1 MKTAEA
7 PERQPA
13 GKLSLL
19 DRLRQSPLWQSV
31 FRQGYPSTD
40 ENRALVMFNSFFLH
54 IHPVKVSRHS
64 LKISY
69 TWGLGVITFFL
80 FLILVVTGIWLMFF
94 YVPSVEQ
101 AYTDMQKL
109 ETAVPFGMLMRSLHR
124 WSAHLMVVTVFL
136 HLCRVFFTG
145 GYKRPREFN
154 WVIGVVLWI
163 ITLMLSFTGYLL
175 PWDQL
180 SYWAIT
186 VSTNIVGTFPLI
198 GEQMRLLFLGA
209 NEAGPEALIRFYTLH
224 IAILPVL
231 MTVLIAIHFWRIRKD
246 GGLSR
251 PLESIGNGDEEVTE

>member
-7 PERQPA
+7 PQTQDTRSS
-13 GKLSLL
+13 SLL
-19 DRLRQSPLWQSV
+19 GKIRRSSLWKSI

-40 ENRALVMFNSFFLH
+40 ENRALVMFNTFFLH

-69 TWGLGVITFFL
+69 TWGLGVITFVL

-94 YVPSVEQ
+94 YVPSVER
-101 AYTDMQKL
+101 AYTDMQNL
-109 ETAVPFGMLMRSLHR
+109 ETTVPFGMLMRSMHR
-124 WSAHLMVVTVFL
+124 WAAHLMVITVFL

-145 GYKRPREFN
+145 GYKHPREFN

-163 ITLMLSFTGYLL
+163 VTLLLSFTGYLL

-186 VSTNIVGTFPLI
+186 VSTNIVGTFPII
-198 GEQMRLLFLGA
+198 GEQLRLLMLGA
-209 NEAGPEALIRFYTLH
+209 NEAGSEALIRFYTLH
-224 IAILPVL
+224 IAVLPVV
-231 MTVLIAIHFWRIRKD
+231 MTILIAVHFWRIRKD
-246 GGLSR
+246 GGLSS
-251 PLESIGNGDEEVTE
+251 PTESNESEPEGTIK